1 MSTFHPNPNHM
12 ADRPRRVRGGMRLFA
27 KHYPL
32 NLSWAG
38 SAWMAAVVAQA
49 REHEL
54 KEGFEYA
61 RSGQARGLTIEPG
74 RVTALVQGRA
84 VRAYKVVLQL
94 QTFDDAQW
102 ERVISVMAEQAI
114 VGGRL
119 LAGEPTED
127 LPKVFEAVGL
137 ILFPT
142 GAGDVVVACAAPNER
157 PWCKH
162 ACCVALLVA
171 EMLEKN
177 PLQILTLRGMPAGE
191 LVERLRDRRS
201 AATAAAYPGASGGGG
216 GPGLRAGDIGSRLP
230 ETSPP
235 LESTIEDFWQ
245 AGPGL
250 ADLETPIRQPEVSHA
265 LLRRLGPSPF
275 TEGKFPL
282 LGLLATCYDVIGA
295 SAVERPEND
304 ENRP

>member
-1 MSTFHPNPNHM
+1 
-12 ADRPRRVRGGMRLFA
+12 
-27 KHYPL
+27 
-32 NLSWAG
+32 
-38 SAWMAAVVAQA
+38 MAAVTKNA
-49 REHEL
+49 RELEL

-61 RSGQARGLTIEPG
+61 RAGQARGLTIEPG
-74 RVTALVQGRA
+74 RITALVQGRA
-84 VRAYKVVLQL
+84 VRAYKVVLQV

-102 ERVISVMAEQAI
+102 ERVIAVMAEQAL

-127 LPKVFEAVGL
+127 LPAVFAGVGL
-137 ILFPT
+137 NLFPT
-142 GAGDVVVACAAPNER
+142 GDGDVAVACAAPNER

-162 ACCVALLVA
+162 ACCIALLLA

-177 PLQILTLRGMPAGE
+177 PLQILTLRGLPSGE
-191 LVERLRDRRS
+191 LIERLRDRRS
-201 AATAAAYPGASGGGG
+201 AATAAAYPGAAGGTG
-216 GPGLRAGDIGSRLP
+216 GPGLRAGDIASRLP

-235 LESTIEDFWQ
+235 LDSVVEDFWE

-250 ADLETPIRQPEVSHA
+250 AELETPIRPPEVSHA

-282 LGLLATCYDVIGA
+282 VGLLATCYDVIGA
-295 SAVERPEND
+295 SAVEKSAEDVRE
-304 ENRP
+304 

>member
-12 ADRPRRVRGGMRLFA
+12 ADRPRRVRGGVRLFA

-38 SAWMAAVVAQA
+38 TAWMAAILKNA
-49 REHEL
+49 RELEL

-61 RSGQARGLTIEPG
+61 RAGQARGLTIEPG
-74 RVTALVQGRA
+74 RVSALVQGRA
-84 VRAYKVVLQL
+84 VRAYKVVLQV

-102 ERVISVMAEQAI
+102 ERVIQVMSEQAL

-127 LPKVFEAVGL
+127 LPAVFAGVGL
-137 ILFPT
+137 NLFPT
-142 GAGDVVVACAAPNER
+142 GDGDAVVACAAPNER

-162 ACCVALLVA
+162 ACCVALLLA

-177 PLQILTLRGMPAGE
+177 PLQIFTLRGLPAGE
-191 LVERLRDRRS
+191 LIERIRDRRS
-201 AATAAAYPGASGGGG
+201 AATAAAYPGAGAGAS
-216 GPGLRAGDIGSRLP
+216 GPGLRAGDIASRLP
-230 ETSPP
+230 EASPP
-235 LESTIEDFWQ
+235 LESVIDEFWD
-245 AGPGL
+245 AGAGL
-250 ADLETPIRQPEVSHA
+250 NELETPIRKPEVSHA

-275 TEGKFPL
+275 TEGRFPL
-282 LGLLATCYDVIGA
+282 VGLLATCYDVISA
-295 SAVERPEND
+295 SAMEKPTESA
-304 ENRP
+304 P